1 MVLMSNNDG
10 GARTWSAHDETY
22 DIVIHCGTKEE
33 NDRVMELLKNEP
45 ISKKDVMEIIKET
58 GGCDASDDFSKGF
71 DTACDT
77 IAKKVLERL

>member
-1 MVLMSNNDG
+1 MANNDG
-10 GARTWSAHDETY
+10 MWRVHDETY
-22 DIVIHCGTKEE
+22 DVTIHCSTKEDQE
-33 NDRVMELLKNEP
+33 WVMELLKNEP
-45 ISKKDVMEIIKET
+45 ISKKDVLEIIKET

>member
-10 GARTWSAHDETY
+10 TWSAHDETY
-22 DIVIHCGTKEE
+22 DIVIHCDTKEE
-33 NDRVMELLKNEP
+33 NEQVMELLKNEQ
-45 ISKKDVMEIIKET
+45 ISKKDFLEIIKET

-77 IAKKVLERL
+77 IAQKVLERL